1 MSDKERQRPVPPY
14 LPWKTFENYI
24 DGLKVFGDH
33 LPNVIDRDSMRN
45 LSGAMQSWLLSGLR
59 SLNMIDE
66 NGSPN
71 PRLKQ
76 IVQATPDARKA
87 LYKQVIEA
95 EYKFLNGINLQ
106 GATPKQIEAAFETT
120 GATGDT
126 VRKCIVFFVG
136 LAKAADIKLSPLI
149 QKVRRRPAK
158 VNGAGK
164 KDATPKDAP
173 PPAPPTPPTPQSG
186 FPSLHAQAKPP
197 FQVLYELLDPDMT
210 PEEQNAIWT
219 LLRYLKKEGK
229 T

>member
-1 MSDKERQRPVPPY
+1 MTDKERQRPVPPY
-14 LPWKTFENYI
+14 LPWKTFENYV

-66 NGSPN
+66 NGSPK

-76 IVQATPDARKA
+76 IVQATPDARKG

-95 EYKFLNGINLQ
+95 EYKFLDGINLQ

-164 KDATPKDAP
+164 KDAAPKDV
-173 PPAPPTPPTPQSG
+173 APPTPRTPPGGALDSHQRV
-186 FPSLHAQAKPP
+186 QEKPP
-197 FQVLYELLDPDMT
+197 YQVLYELLDPDMT
-210 PEEQNAIWT
+210 PDEQNAIWT
-219 LLRYLKKEGK
+219 LLRYLKKEGR